1 MISPFRVW
9 TIGLNTVREAIRNK
23 LLYTLLF
30 FAIVMIGTGVIV
42 GSISYVEGSRILQD
56 VGLGSIRLFSTGIAI
71 FVGVGLIHGEVH
83 RRTIYTILSK
93 PVSRAEFL
101 VGKFVGLVMTIWM
114 QLAIMSV
121 AFVAVSL
128 ASGAPIDLGH
138 FSALALIGVELAIIV
153 AVATLFSS
161 FTTPMLASFF
171 TLGIYMMGHLTRDLL
186 HIGGQ
191 AESESVKT
199 LSWLVYEILP
209 DLEMFNLSIQ
219 AVHQLP
225 IATTE
230 VVFPVLYGVGY
241 ITALLFAATAIFER
255 RDFK

>member
-1 MISPFRVW
+1 MISPLRIW
-9 TIGLNTVREAIRNK
+9 TIGSNTMREAIRNK

-56 VGLGSIRLFSTGIAI
+56 VGIASIRLFSTGIAI

-93 PVSRAEFL
+93 PVSRSEFL
-101 VGKFVGLVMTIWM
+101 IGKFVGLVMTIWL

-121 AFVAVSL
+121 SFVLVSL
-128 ASGAPIDLGH
+128 ASGAPIDWGH
-138 FSALALIGVELAIIV
+138 VSALTLIGIELAIIV
-153 AVATLFSS
+153 AVATLFSA

-171 TLGIYMMGHLTRDLL
+171 TIGIYMMGHLSRDLL
-186 HIGGQ
+186 QIGEQG
-191 AESESVKT
+191 ESDSLRMMTRFFYHV
-199 LSWLVYEILP
+199 LP
-209 DLEMFNLSIQ
+209 DLESFNLSIQ

-225 IATTE
+225 IATGE
-230 VVFPVLYGVGY
+230 IVWPVFYAMGY
-241 ITALLFAATAIFER
+241 ITALLFAATFIFER

>member
-1 MISPFRVW
+1 MISPSRIW
-9 TIGLNTVREAIRNK
+9 TIGLNTMREAIRNK

-56 VGLGSIRLFSTGIAI
+56 VGLASIRLFSTGIAI
-71 FVGVGLIHGEVH
+71 FVGVGLIYSEVY

-101 VGKFVGLVMTIWM
+101 VGKFVGLVMTIWL
-114 QLAIMSV
+114 QLVIMSA
-121 AFVAVSL
+121 AFIAVSL
-128 ASGAPIDLGH
+128 SSGAPIDSGH
-138 FSALALIGVELAIIV
+138 FYALALLGVELAVVV
-153 AVATLFSS
+153 AVATLFSA

-171 TLGIYMMGHLTRDLL
+171 TLGIYMMGHLSRNLL
-186 HIGGQ
+186 QIGEQG
-191 AESESVKT
+191 ESESMRQLTRVI
-199 LSWLVYEILP
+199 YEIVP
-209 DLEMFNLSIQ
+209 DLESFNLSVQ

-225 IATTE
+225 IATSE
-230 VVFPVLYGVGY
+230 VVLPVLYAVGY
-241 ITALLFAATAIFER
+241 IAALLFAATFIFER

>member
-1 MISPFRVW
+1 MISPLRVW
-9 TIGLNTVREAIRNK
+9 TIGINTVREAIRNK

-56 VGLGSIRLFSTGIAI
+56 VGLASIRLFGTGIAI
-71 FVGVGLIHGEVH
+71 FVGVGLIHGEVY

-101 VGKFVGLVMTIWM
+101 VGKFAGLVMTIWL
-114 QLAIMSV
+114 QFAIMALS
-121 AFVAVSL
+121 FVVVSL
-128 ASGAPIDLGH
+128 LSGAPIDGGH
-138 FSALALIGVELAIIV
+138 ASALALIAVELALV
-153 AVATLFSS
+153 VGVATLFSA

-171 TLGIYMMGHLTRDLL
+171 TLGIYMMGHLSRDLL
-186 HIGGQ
+186 QIGQG
-191 AESESVKT
+191 SEAQSVRT
-199 LSWLVYEILP
+199 LTRLLYEVLP
-209 DLEMFNLSIQ
+209 DLEMYNLSVQ

-225 IATTE
+225 IAASE
-230 VVFPVLYGVGY
+230 VWLPVVYGFGY
-241 ITALLFAATAIFER
+241 ICALLFGASYIFER

>member
-1 MISPFRVW
+1 MISPLRVW
-9 TIGLNTVREAIRNK
+9 AIGRNTVREAIRNK

-56 VGLGSIRLFSTGIAI
+56 VGLASIRLFSTGIAI
-71 FVGVGLIHGEVH
+71 FVGVGLIHGEVS

-101 VGKFVGLVMTIWM
+101 VGKFVGLVMTIWL
-114 QLAIMSV
+114 QLVIMSA
-121 AFVAVSL
+121 AFIVVSL
-128 ASGAPIDLGH
+128 GSGAPIDMGH
-138 FSALALIGVELAIIV
+138 VSALALLGVELAIIV
-153 AVATLFSS
+153 AVATLFSG

-171 TLGIYMMGHLTRDLL
+171 TLGVYMLGHLSRDLL
-186 HIGGQ
+186 QIG
-191 AESESVKT
+191 ERSEAAGLRMMTKALYRV
-199 LSWLVYEILP
+199 LP
-209 DLEMFNLSIQ
+209 DLESFNLSVQ

-225 IATTE
+225 IAATD
-230 VVFPVLYGVGY
+230 VVWPVIYGVGY
-241 ITALLFAATAIFER
+241 SVVLLFIAAFIFER

>member
-1 MISPFRVW
+1 VISPFRVW
-9 TIGLNTVREAIRNK
+9 TIGLNTMREAIRNK

-56 VGLGSIRLFSTGIAI
+56 VGLASIRLFSTGIAI
-71 FVGVGLIHGEVH
+71 FVGVGLIHGEVY

-101 VGKFVGLVMTIWM
+101 VGKFVGLVMTIWL

-121 AFVAVSL
+121 AFVLVSL
-128 ASGAPIDLGH
+128 GSGAPIDGGH
-138 FSALALIGVELAIIV
+138 LSALMLMGVELALIV
-153 AVATLFSS
+153 AVATLFSG

-171 TLGIYMMGHLTRDLL
+171 TLGVYLMGYLTRDLL
-186 HIGGQ
+186 QIGEN
-191 AESESVKT
+191 AESESLRLLTRGLHQV
-199 LSWLVYEILP
+199 LP
-209 DLEMFNLSIQ
+209 DLESFNLSIQ

-225 IATTE
+225 ISTGE
-230 VVFPVLYGVGY
+230 VVWPVLYGVGY
-241 ITALLFAATAIFER
+241 VCALLYVAAFIFER

>member
-1 MISPFRVW
+1 MISPLRVW
-9 TIGLNTVREAIRNK
+9 TIGLNTMREAIRNK

-56 VGLGSIRLFSTGIAI
+56 IGLASIRLFSTGIAI

-101 VGKFVGLVMTIWM
+101 VGKFVGLVMTIWL
-114 QLAIMSV
+114 QLAIMSASFIV
-121 AFVAVSL
+121 VSL
-128 ASGAPIDLGH
+128 ASGAPVDWGH
-138 FSALALIGVELAIIV
+138 ASALGLIGVELAVIV
-153 AVATLFSS
+153 AVATLFSA

-171 TLGIYMMGHLTRDLL
+171 TLGVYLMGHLTRDLL
-186 HIGGQ
+186 QIGERG
-191 AESESVKT
+191 ESESVRIMT
-199 LSWLVYEILP
+199 RVLYQVLP
-209 DLEMFNLSIQ
+209 DLESFNLSIQ

-225 IATTE
+225 IAVGD
-230 VVFPVLYGVGY
+230 VVWPLFYAIGY
-241 ITALLFAATAIFER
+241 VTALLFAATFIFER

>member
-1 MISPFRVW
+1 MISPLRIW
-9 TIGLNTVREAIRNK
+9 TIGRNTMREAIRNK

-56 VGLGSIRLFSTGIAI
+56 VGIASIRLFSTGIAI

-93 PVSRAEFL
+93 PVSRSEFL
-101 VGKFVGLVMTIWM
+101 IGKFVGLVMTIWL

-121 AFVAVSL
+121 SFVLVSL
-128 ASGAPIDLGH
+128 ASGAPIDWGH
-138 FSALALIGVELAIIV
+138 VSALTLIGIELAIIV
-153 AVATLFSS
+153 AVATLFSA

-171 TLGIYMMGHLTRDLL
+171 TIGIYMMGHLSRDLL
-186 HIGGQ
+186 QIGEQG
-191 AESESVKT
+191 ESDSLRMMTRFFYHV
-199 LSWLVYEILP
+199 LP
-209 DLEMFNLSIQ
+209 DLESFNLSIQ

-225 IATTE
+225 IATGE
-230 VVFPVLYGVGY
+230 IVWPVFYAMGY
-241 ITALLFAATAIFER
+241 ITALLFAATFIFER